1 MGLAAAHCNISEDMI
16 YFRHIAMTATLSKPI
31 REAFQKSS
39 VLRSRDLESL
49 GIWRAILGKLVKSGA
64 IERVGWGLY
73 ALPDGEIGEHH
84 TLAEVGKR
92 VPRGIVCLI
101 SALRFHGL
109 TTQQSPDVWLAIDG
123 KAREPK
129 LDSVSIRV
137 VRSSGEALQA
147 GRVEHTIEGVKVNIY
162 CPAKTVAD
170 CFKFRNK
177 IGLDVALE
185 ALRETWRGKRGTMDE
200 LLHYARI
207 CRVEN
212 VMRPYLESLT

>member
-1 MGLAAAHCNISEDMI
+1 MSAHVF
-16 YFRHIAMTATLSKPI
+16 YFRHYEMTVTLHKLI
-31 REAFQKSS
+31 REAFKKTS

-49 GIWRAILGKLVKSGA
+49 GIWRATLGKLV
-64 IERVGWGLY
+64 ERGVIGRIGRGLY

-92 VPRGIVCLI
+92 VPKGIVCLI

-147 GRVEHTIEGVKVNIY
+147 GREEHTIEGVKVNIY

-185 ALRETWRGKRGTMDE
+185 ALREAWREKRCTMDE
-200 LLHYARI
+200 LLRYARI

>member
-1 MGLAAAHCNISEDMI
+1 
-16 YFRHIAMTATLSKPI
+16 
-31 REAFQKSS
+31 
-39 VLRSRDLESL
+39 VES
-49 GIWRAILGKLVKSGA
+49 GVIGRIG
-64 IERVGWGLY
+64 RGLY

-92 VPRGIVCLI
+92 IPKGIVCLI

-147 GRVEHTIEGVKVNIY
+147 GREEHTIEGVKVNIY

-177 IGLDVALE
+177 VGLDVALE

>member
-1 MGLAAAHCNISEDMI
+1 MNAVLPNS
-16 YFRHIAMTATLSKPI
+16 I
-31 REAFQKSS
+31 REAFKNAS

-49 GIWRAILGKLVKSGA
+49 GIWRATLGKLVESGV
-64 IERVGWGLY
+64 IGRIGRGLY

-92 VPRGIVCLI
+92 VPKGIVCLI

-129 LDSVSIRV
+129 LGSVSIRV
-137 VRSSGEALQA
+137 VRSSGEVLQA
-147 GRVEHTIEGVKVNIY
+147 GREEHTIEGVKVNIY

-185 ALRETWRGKRGTMDE
+185 ALREAWREKRCMMDE
-200 LLHYARI
+200 LLRYARI